1 MQVKNGLS
9 AGGKNDHFLQENSIG
24 YRREPKLDVDIHIHG
39 SILAVNRMNLSNW
52 LGVVPFRENAPA
64 TAPRSRSVRIANHRI
79 VVQSILLVA
88 LGCAAAVCGEP
99 PAKGGNDE
107 ASPEVKRVGL
117 ETARDRA
124 RLLHEVYVSTLDV
137 VHRYYFDAN
146 RSVLPARSMEDVF
159 ADVKSQTRVEARW
172 ISVNTPAMSVHH
184 EPRTDFEKQAAEAIA
199 GGKPD
204 FEQVDKG
211 YYLRAGA
218 VPLAS
223 GCVNCHM
230 GFSRSA
236 GEKAR
241 FAGLVIRIPIQE
253 GKP

>member
-1 MQVKNGLS
+1 M
-9 AGGKNDHFLQENSIG
+9 SIPH
-24 YRREPKLDVDIHIHG
+24 RTI
-39 SILAVNRMNLSNW
+39 VN
-52 LGVVPFRENAPA
+52 
-64 TAPRSRSVRIANHRI
+64 
-79 VVQSILLVA
+79 SILLVA
-88 LGCAAAVCGEP
+88 AGWATGAYGEP
-99 PAKGGNDE
+99 PPGGG
-107 ASPEVKRVGL
+107 EVEPSAEVERVSV

-146 RSVLPARSMEDVF
+146 RAVLPARSMEDVF

-172 ISVNTPAMSVHH
+172 IAVNTPAMSVHH
-184 EPRTDFEKQAAEAIA
+184 EPRTEFEKQAAEAIA
-199 GGKPD
+199 GGKPAH
-204 FEQVDKG
+204 EQVEKG
-211 YYLRAGA
+211 FYLRAGA
-218 VPLAS
+218 VPLRS

-253 GKP
+253 GRP